1 VEDGVLSWGG
11 GRAEKHA
18 FIYKRPDSYAR
29 ADGCAASKT
38 FGLGLPGPAWMNG
51 GILCNGVILIGAQG
65 VDV

>member
-1 VEDGVLSWGG
+1 M
-11 GRAEKHA
+11 RALMA
-18 FIYKRPDSYAR
+18 VQ
-29 ADGCAASKT
+29 ASKT